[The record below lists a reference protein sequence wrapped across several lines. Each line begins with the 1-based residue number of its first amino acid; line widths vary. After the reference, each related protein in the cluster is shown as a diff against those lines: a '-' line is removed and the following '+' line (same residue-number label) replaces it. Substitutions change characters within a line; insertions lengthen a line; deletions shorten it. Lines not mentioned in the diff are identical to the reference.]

1 MDIISNSLLPIES
14 LAGLLTGNTM
24 QGLSGS
30 TGCPD
35 TKKCSGCI
43 PFCCY
48 PSVDP
53 QNYIIK
59 NDVAQY
65 WSLSKTL
72 LFSLIPCG
80 KIGSIAFDLLS
91 YITNYVNSAINKK
104 RNIDEQ
110 KAIINSSMEFMG
122 YYMQGKLDCRIGWC
136 RTLSHIAGS
145 RDFAPNSPVFGDKGP
160 SVMLEAMKIYIKAA
174 NEANNNRYGKT
185 TQTILDVAASYDNDL
200 PINEIEARRLMIKV
214 SNIEH
219 YWQGD
224 VILVP
229 NPTAGVQFGSTTELL
244 VKHRS
249 GYSKEYTPDCDMEV
263 IDKTIV
269 PSGIYDGKRGCQS
282 GIDAS
287 FHGHMQSLGSANSG
301 LNIRNLV
308 GEGWLVSEK
317 SIDYFSAA
325 FLSNLKGKKVSLKN
339 PVYVIM
345 DPAKQNPPK
354 QTPIPAPTIKPP
366 ASVPPATNPVTSLL
380 KLDSSLFSKLN
391 VASISSGILNLGL
404 LCVGITFL
412 YEAFVDEKPKPKA
425 ATSNKPSDN
434 Q

>member
-14 LAGLLTGNTM
+14 LAGLLTGNTI

-30 TGCPD
+30 AGCPD
-35 TKKCSGCI
+35 TKNCSGCI

-53 QNYIIK
+53 QNYIVK

-72 LFSLIPCG
+72 LFSIIPG
-80 KIGSIAFDLLS
+80 GQIGSIVFNLLTE
-91 YITNYVNSAINKK
+91 ITNYVNGIINKK
-104 RNIDEQ
+104 RNTDEQ
-110 KAIINSSMEFMG
+110 KAIINSSMEFMA
-122 YYMQGKLDCRIGWC
+122 YYLQGKLDCRIGWC
-136 RTLSHIAGS
+136 RTLDHIAGS

-200 PINEIEARRLMIKV
+200 PINEIDARRLMIKV
-214 SNIEH
+214 PNLEH

-229 NPTAGVQFGSTTELL
+229 NPIGSTTELV
-244 VKHRS
+244 VKHRC
-249 GYSKEYTPDCDMEV
+249 GYSKEYTPDCEMEV

-269 PSGIYDGKRGCQS
+269 PSGIYEGGRRGCQS

-287 FHGHMQSLGSANSG
+287 FQGHMQSLGSANSG

-339 PVYVIM
+339 PVYVVM

-354 QTPIPAPTIKPP
+354 QTPVLAPTIKPP
-366 ASVPPATNPVTSLL
+366 LVVPPATKPATSLL

-391 VASISSGILNLGL
+391 VASIGTGILQFL
-404 LCVGITFL
+404 LIGVGVNFL

-425 ATSNKPSDN
+425 ATTNKLTDN